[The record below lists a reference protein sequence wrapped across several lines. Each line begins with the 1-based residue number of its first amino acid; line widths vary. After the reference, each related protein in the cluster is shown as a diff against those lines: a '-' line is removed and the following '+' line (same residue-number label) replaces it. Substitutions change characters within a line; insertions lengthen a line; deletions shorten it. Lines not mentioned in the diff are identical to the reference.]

1 MYLMKS
7 FADEMTK
14 IATAGT
20 VALETTNPLLKH
32 WKPLAAMLAGGA
44 GFHEL
49 QKAKQK
55 YDIGDQYYAQ
65 RGG

>member
-1 MYLMKS
+1 MYMKS
-7 FADEMTK
+7 FADELTK

-20 VALETTNPLLKH
+20 VALESANPLFKY
-32 WKPLAAMLAGGA
+32 WKPLAAMTGGA
-44 GFHEL
+44 LGFREL